1 MDDALLAE
9 FQSTFL
15 IGGDVVTAHGPI
27 PHRSLYKQR
36 GDGFGSQEAR
46 RKKFLEEQKVRRR
59 NYADYARRVV
69 EGDLLEEDDEME
81 EGAFDD
87 IDQGAHKKD
96 TKQQAKAGEKREKKK
111 KRNPYNKQLML
122 SEWMI
127 DVPEDFEENWKFVV
141 CPIGK
146 RCLVISNY
154 GTTTAYSRSGEFF
167 KNFPSL
173 LPGGCA
179 HTYRLAAR
187 DYCILDCIY
196 HEISRVFHV
205 LDVMCWG
212 GHPVYDSD
220 MEFRIYWKETKLH
233 DEGDRLGKYSRI
245 NPLTFKNLDYY
256 PCTKEKLS
264 EVLGGKWSLEVDG
277 LLFIHKGAHY
287 TTGRSPLAAW
297 LKPQMVQEVLKIP
310 VSEEFLSCA
319 PTLPIVMETISSEK
333 KSKKTRSKKN
343 GSEKMDSSPCTAS
356 SDTAAAT
363 SNASH

>member
-1 MDDALLAE
+1 M
-9 FQSTFL
+9 
-15 IGGDVVTAHGPI
+15 VTAHGPL

-46 RKKFLEEQKVRRR
+46 RKKLLEEQKVRRR

-81 EGAFDD
+81 EGAFDE
-87 IDQGAHKKD
+87 IDQGAHKKNA
-96 TKQQAKAGEKREKKK
+96 KQPAKASEKGKVRK
-111 KRNPYNKQLML
+111 KRNPYHNQLML
-122 SEWMI
+122 SEWMV

-146 RCLVISNY
+146 RCLVISRY
-154 GTTTAYSRSGEFF
+154 GTTTAYSRSGEFLN
-167 KNFPSL
+167 NFPSL

-179 HTYRLAAR
+179 RTYRLASR

-196 HEISRVFHV
+196 HEISRVFYV

-220 MEFRIYWKETKLH
+220 MEFRSYWKETKLY
-233 DEGDRLGKYSRI
+233 DEGDRLSKYSRI

-256 PCTKEKLS
+256 PCAKEKLT
-264 EVLGGKWSLEVDG
+264 EVLSGKWPVEVDG
-277 LLFIHKGAHY
+277 LLFVHKEAHY
-287 TTGRSPLAAW
+287 TTGHSPLAVW
-297 LKPQMVQEVLKIP
+297 IKPQMVQEVLKIP

-319 PTLPIVMETISSEK
+319 PTLPVVKESISSEK
-333 KSKKTRSKKN
+333 KSKKN
-343 GSEKMDSSPCTAS
+343 GSEKMDSSPSTTKFNTVA
-356 SDTAAAT
+356 DDAT
-363 SNASH
+363 SNVT